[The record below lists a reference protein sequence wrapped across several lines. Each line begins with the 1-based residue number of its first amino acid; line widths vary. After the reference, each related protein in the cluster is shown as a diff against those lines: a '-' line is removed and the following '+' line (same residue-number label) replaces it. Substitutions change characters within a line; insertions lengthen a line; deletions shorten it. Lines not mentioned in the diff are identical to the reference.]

1 MFGDNEISNWKYCY
15 LLILFIQIRKF
26 VILKEDFLL
35 SNNDKKKM
43 AKNYD
48 YKRAMKRKSDHSLLK
63 KVAMTVVAANL
74 VVAPLGN
81 YIDHFSGQTNIENV
95 AYAQS
100 LADVTLLENV
110 NIESYINEPEV
121 GQPYNLNLSL
131 SGSGLADVELINTD
145 RVAAFSIPELAG
157 QMTANGEAYYT
168 VDLTAV
174 NMDDLPI
181 LNNTV
186 SGITGTL

>member
-1 MFGDNEISNWKYCY
+1 
-15 LLILFIQIRKF
+15 
-26 VILKEDFLL
+26 
-35 SNNDKKKM
+35 
-43 AKNYD
+43 
-48 YKRAMKRKSDHSLLK
+48 
-63 KVAMTVVAANL
+63 
-74 VVAPLGN
+74 
-81 YIDHFSGQTNIENV
+81 
-95 AYAQS
+95 
-100 LADVTLLENV
+100 DVTLLENV

-157 QMTANGEAYYT
+157 QMTSNGEAYYT

-186 SGITGTL
+186 SGITGTLTTTVDAVLQLVVDLNNSIIPNELITIRGIEDLQGSLNALNNLDQALAEVLQHSGTAPVIINADGT